1 MKKSLVA
8 TGAALAASALAAL
21 GAVSPASADV
31 TVVAPI
37 VTADTG
43 SANYYGYGAAVSND
57 GSLAAAGM
65 EYGGVTIYD
74 VASGTSTDISLA
86 TLGSA
91 DIGHITFS
99 PDGAFLYVADYDN
112 NEIDVVDVADGSID
126 RSISLNFAPWMLEA
140 SRDGAFLY
148 TSGYSTDSYYQ
159 IDLSDD
165 SVSAPV
171 VSSSGY
177 AYQNSM
183 CLSADGAT
191 LYAPT
196 YADSIDVI
204 TTSTMSLT
212 TLTIPGSGELYSCEW
227 DNDGN
232 LIVGDYGDTL
242 VFKLATDGTVLDSG
256 SAAGGSAG
264 YYVYAAIPSCDK
276 IYTANYNVQAV
287 IPVLDLA
294 TLEEE
299 TAITVAETPDGDG
312 FYGYNGD
319 RSLDGSVIAISG
331 YYSTDG
337 LVVIKSCG
345 SESTPSLPDT
355 GVDSAATGISL
366 SVAGGML
373 IAGAIALVAIRRRNA

>member
-1 MKKSLVA
+1 MKKTLVA
-8 TGAALAASALAAL
+8 TGAAIAASALVTL
-21 GAVSPASADV
+21 GTVSPAFAEV
-31 TVVAPI
+31 TVIAPI

-43 SANYYGYGAAVSND
+43 SRNSTGYGAAVSND

-74 VASGTSTDISLA
+74 VASGTSTDISLS
-86 TLGSA
+86 TLGST

-99 PDGAFLYVADYDN
+99 PDSAFLYVADYDN

-140 SRDGAFLY
+140 SRDGAYLY
-148 TSGYSTDSYYQ
+148 ASGYATGSYYQ

-165 SVSAPV
+165 SVGAPLM
-171 VSSSGY
+171 SSSGY
-177 AYQNSM
+177 AYQSSM

-191 LYAPT
+191 LYAPS
-196 YADSIDVI
+196 YADEIDVI
-204 TTSTMSLT
+204 TTSTMSST
-212 TLTIPGSGELYSCEW
+212 PLTIPGASELYSCEW

-232 LIVGDYGDTL
+232 LIVADYDNTL

-256 SAAGGSAG
+256 SADDGTG

-276 IYTANYNVQAV
+276 IYTANYNIVAD
-287 IPVLDLA
+287 IPVFDLA
-294 TLEEE
+294 TLDQE
-299 TAITVAETPDGDG
+299 TSITVAETPGGDG

-345 SESTPSLPDT
+345 SESTPALANT
-355 GVDSAATGISL
+355 GVDMAGNGISL
-366 SVAGGML
+366 AVAGGMV